1 MAKLIAITGKGGTG
15 KTATSALI
23 VRYLRA
29 HAKGPVLAMDADPDA
44 NLATVLAVPVE
55 KTIGDLREETAKAV
69 RDLPPG
75 LSKARYIEAGLQQIV
90 VETPK
95 VDFITMGRSEGPG
108 CYCYINSLL
117 RQFADNLHE
126 SYDWIVVDNEAG
138 LEHLNRRTASAVDHL
153 IVVVNF
159 SLLAYDCAKRIM
171 ELISDLKNEVR
182 AKHFILN
189 NVPEERIPAL
199 RAKLEALG
207 LNYLGAIPRDEL
219 LEEYVFNGRSLFEL
233 DNNSP
238 AVQSMNAIMQKL
250 MEEPCNS

>member
-23 VRYLRA
+23 VKHLRD
-29 HAKGPVLAMDADPDA
+29 HASGPVLAIDADPDS

-55 KTIGDLREETAKAV
+55 KTIGDLREETAAAV
-69 RDLPPG
+69 KNLPPG

-90 VETPK
+90 VERPK

-138 LEHLNRRTASAVDHL
+138 LEHLSRRTTSAIDHL

-159 SLLAYDCAKRIM
+159 SMLAVDCAQRIM
-171 ELISDLKNEVR
+171 ELVADMKNEVR
-182 AKHFILN
+182 QKHFILN
-189 NVPEERIPAL
+189 NVPEAKIPAV
-199 RAKLEALG
+199 RAKVEAMG
-207 LNYLGAIPRDEL
+207 LNYLGSIPHDDL
-219 LEEYVFNGRSLFEL
+219 LEEYVFDGKSLFEL

-238 AVQSMNAIMQKL
+238 AVKSMNAIMQKL